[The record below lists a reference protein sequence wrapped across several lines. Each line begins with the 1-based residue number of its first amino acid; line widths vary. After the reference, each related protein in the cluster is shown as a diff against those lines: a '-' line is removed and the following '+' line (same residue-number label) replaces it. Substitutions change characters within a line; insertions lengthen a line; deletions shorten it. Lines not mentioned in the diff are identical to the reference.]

1 MRKTA
6 LLTLG
11 VLMAASSAAMAAPV
25 NQMAANETAIGVGTN
40 ESYIEH
46 KVGGKA
52 TVGAQLARRDQYGD
66 QKDLYLQYDVV
77 GSQVK
82 LIGGYRWDLPG
93 DKNQLFGG
101 VAVSTPKVMGFD
113 AYASYVAG
121 KDFNEVSVGV
131 NKNLLL
137 NVDLNINYHN
147 FKPEYGKRENGVGA
161 GVTVKF

>member
-11 VLMAASSAAMAAPV
+11 VLMAASSAAMAAPI

-147 FKPEYGKRENGVGA
+147 FKPEDGKRENGVGA